1 MGEKGH
7 ILHEKEFQIIDVGIL
22 PSRKG
27 NITDKH
33 AQLINTTS
41 GRWSRSVATVVS
53 HVYRMYPW

>member
-7 ILHEKEFQIIDVGIL
+7 IPHEKEFQIIDVGIL

-33 AQLINTTS
+33 TQLINTTS
-41 GRWSRSVATVVS
+41 GR
-53 HVYRMYPW
+53 